1 VLISALGPTLQH
13 WNHENYTL
21 SLRWQTHTW
30 SLMNRFR
37 AGQGPCRANLH
48 KRGLAQSPSCDCGH
62 EPHCRHV
69 PVNKTWSTKRM
80 MTQSCGCN
88 LQRLQHARNNSRHI
102 LCVISREKPGRPYE
116 RTVCTACRLSATN
129 VTISGPV
136 WAPGRNA
143 PLIRFLPRDA
153 MHPRY

>member
-1 VLISALGPTLQH
+1 
-13 WNHENYTL
+13 
-21 SLRWQTHTW
+21 
-30 SLMNRFR
+30 MNRFR

-88 LQRLQHARNNSRHI
+88 LQRLQHARNNIRHI

-116 RTVCTACRLSATN
+116 LYCTVLHAVCLLPTSPSLAPCELRAVMRPWFDFYRAMLCIRGTSN
-129 VTISGPV
+129 GPV
-136 WAPGRNA
+136 SVCLSVCLSQVGVLLKGLNVGS
-143 PLIRFLPRDA
+143 
-153 MHPRY
+153 HK